1 MSAGMPCSSSN
12 ACRQA
17 TAPAP
22 PVATSV
28 PSMSK
33 SRIRGWSGIA
43 HEDRVPSVGRVVA
56 LLVVVL
62 LAAAAPGHAQA
73 PTEVRVMTFNIWL
86 GGDVVDSG
94 SVIRAIQGANADIVG
109 LQEAEGN
116 TRKIAQALGWPYW
129 SDRLDG
135 LSRPPPVDPPG
146 GRGGDGP

>member
-1 MSAGMPCSSSN
+1 MSAGTPCSSSN

-62 LAAAAPGHAQA
+62 LAAAAPAHAQA
-73 PTEVRVMTFNIWL
+73 PTEGRVMTFNNWL
-86 GGDVVDSG
+86 GGGVLGSG
-94 SVIRAIQGANADIVG
+94 SVSRAIQGAHAAIVR
-109 LQEAEGN
+109 LQEAEGH
-116 TRKIAQALGWPYW
+116 TRQI
-129 SDRLDG
+129 
-135 LSRPPPVDPPG
+135 
-146 GRGGDGP
+146 